1 MLSALSPTIRAATDQ
16 DVGARRLAGPVL
28 VAERRGVPL
37 AALSMADGQT
47 VTDPFHPAPA
57 ALVALRVRAGAL
69 SAVRRRPQLRDR
81 LRAGV
86 RIAPVP
92 ATAA

>member
-16 DVGARRLAGPVL
+16 DVGARRLTGPVL
-28 VAERRGVPL
+28 VAERRGVPV
-37 AALSMADGQT
+37 AALSMADGHT

-57 ALVALRVRAGAL
+57 ALVALRIRAGAL
-69 SAVRRRPQLRDR
+69 RAVGVRPQLRDR

-86 RIAPVP
+86 RVTPVP
-92 ATAA
+92 AAAA